1 MRATAYPVREAA
13 GIVWAYLGPPGKLPH
28 FPEYLWLRLYPERSA
43 AFKVLEECNYAQ
55 ALEGGLD
62 FAHAPILHRYSPW
75 AVRSLDV
82 REQNLAPEH
91 AVQDTPYGLRY
102 GAVWPIEN
110 GQHIRISPY
119 VMPWWTVVAP
129 SGFGGR
135 PAGSDRIVNAFV
147 PRDDVST
154 WHFQY
159 YFDPEKPIDVE
170 WRKRTAGF
178 QIDADFR
185 KTRNRDN
192 NWLQDREEM
201 RLHSMSGIDGIVTQD
216 HAVNESQGPI
226 VDRSREHLGA
236 SDVAVIGMRRR
247 MLAAARE
254 LQQGIEPPGLDPAFP
269 FERILSETFD
279 APYGL
284 RLVRR
289 GASRLSDAHQAH
301 RPGPAPRAGRERGLR
316 HGGQSCRGARRD
328 RGRAHRGAGAGRR
341 ERAVWS
347 PAAGTA
353 ASAPTAERA
362 LQSVT
367 IGSVSPL
374 TEAPA
379 LIAEQRGYFAA
390 VGLKVEITG
399 SRAGRTRSRRLPPAS
414 STWAARSR
422 LR

>member
-1 MRATAYPVREAA
+1 MLREEENERLTRVGPGTPMGALLRRYWVPALLAAELPAPDGPPVRVPLLGERLVAFRDSAGRVGLLEEACPHRGASLALARNEDGCLRCIYHGWQFDAQGQCADAPTEPPGSTFRARVRATAYPVREAA
-13 GIVWAYLGPPGKLPH
+13 GIIWAYLGPPDKLPH
-28 FPEYLWLRLYPERSA
+28 FPQYLWLRLYPAQSA

-75 AVRSLDV
+75 AVRGMDV

-91 AVQDTPYGLRY
+91 AVQETPYGLRY

-110 GQHIRISPY
+110 GQHVRISPY

-178 QIDADFR
+178 QIDASFR

-201 RLHSMSGIDGIVTQD
+201 RSSSMSGIDGIVTQD

-226 VDRSREHLGA
+226 VDRSREHLGT

-279 APYGL
+279 APAGVAWY
-284 RLVRR
+284 
-289 GASRLSDAHQAH
+289 DAA
-301 RPGPAPRAGRERGLR
+301 
-316 HGGQSCRGARRD
+316 
-328 RGRAHRGAGAGRR
+328 
-341 ERAVWS
+341 RAV
-347 PAAGTA
+347 
-353 ASAPTAERA
+353 
-362 LQSVT
+362 
-367 IGSVSPL
+367 
-374 TEAPA
+374 
-379 LIAEQRGYFAA
+379 
-390 VGLKVEITG
+390 
-399 SRAGRTRSRRLPPAS
+399 
-414 STWAARSR
+414 
-422 LR
+422 